1 MAKRLNVLFVEDSTD
16 DRDLVLRELARAGLA
31 ASWKQVQ
38 RPDELREALTQPWD
52 VVLCDYHLPG
62 FGGLEALA
70 IVRAHDVD
78 LPLIIVSGTLGEEAA
93 VEAMQAGANDFFSK
107 NRLARLGAAIERT
120 LTDARIRR
128 QRRQM
133 ERDNEVLVVELQ
145 RALAVRDEFLL
156 LASHEFR
163 TPLTVLQLQADCLM
177 GGRGARGAVA
187 GDEVVLRR
195 IDRLKSQI
203 ERMSQLIER
212 LLDVTKL
219 SSEPLRLARARTDLR
234 ALVLGVVERSRDWIE
249 GAGCALTLE
258 PMQEAIGAW
267 DPVRLESVV
276 TSLLANA
283 LKYGAGKPV
292 RLSVELRNDVA
303 RLTVRDEGIG
313 ISQEDQ
319 ARLFEKFSRASPTEN
334 FGGFGLGLWIVSLL
348 VRAHGGTIELA
359 SDKGHGTTFVV
370 NLPTTETVPA
380 IAARA

>member
-1 MAKRLNVLFVEDSTD
+1 MAERLNVLFVEDSTD
-16 DRDLVLRELARAGLA
+16 DRELVLRELGRAGLR
-31 ASWKQVQ
+31 ASWKQVAT
-38 RPDELREALTQPWD
+38 PAELREALAQPWD
-52 VVLCDYHLPG
+52 IVLCDYHLPG

-78 LPLIIVSGTLGEEAA
+78 LPLIIVSGILGEEAA

-107 NRLARLGAAIERT
+107 NRLTRLGAAIERA

-133 ERDNEVLVVELQ
+133 ARDNEILVVELQ

-163 TPLTVLQLQADCLM
+163 TPLTVLQLQADCLT
-177 GGRGARGAVA
+177 GGRGARGTVA
-187 GDEVVLRR
+187 SDEAVLRR
-195 IDRLKSQI
+195 IERLKSQI
-203 ERMSQLIER
+203 GRMSQLIER
-212 LLDVTKL
+212 LLGVTKL
-219 SSEPLRLARARTDLR
+219 SSEPLRLARARTDLG

-258 PMQEAIGAW
+258 PMQQAIGSW

-313 ISQEDQ
+313 ISQDDQ
-319 ARLFEKFSRASPTEN
+319 ARLFEKFSRVSPTQN
-334 FGGFGLGLWIVSLL
+334 YGGFGFGLWIVSLL
-348 VRAHGGTIELA
+348 VRAHGGTIEIA
-359 SDKGHGTTFVV
+359 SEKDHGTTFVV
-370 NLPTTETVPA
+370 NLPTTESSTA
-380 IAARA
+380 